1 MLAHIIGHF
10 RKRSAREKNLIHAFA
25 SHRHRIVMRNRP
37 ATAAENFDVASTT
50 FAQKIDNF
58 REELDVP
65 AIITRDTNRAD
76 VLLDGGA
83 RNVANRAMIAEIN
96 HLNPVPDKFE
106 IDRIDRA
113 VVPVTN
119 RHSRENPYR

>member
-1 MLAHIIGHF
+1 GHF
-10 RKRSAREKNLIHAFA
+10 RKRSARKKNLIHSLAA
-25 SHRHRIVMRNRP
+25 HRRRVVMRNRP
-37 ATAAENFDVASTT
+37 PAAAENFDVARTA

-65 AIITRDTNRAD
+65 AVITRNTNRAD

-83 RNVANRAMIAEIN
+83 HNVANRAMIAEIN
-96 HLNPVPDKFE
+96 YLNPVPDKFE
-106 IDRIDRA
+106 IDRIDCA

-119 RHSRENPYR
+119 RHGRENPYR